1 MRNFLLKSSSEIVLS
16 EAAGQDKKEK
26 AQTVKINSSLAL
38 YQNPWEQIA
47 YYENKQVTITPATV
61 RQSITAD
68 CKTKRRKPMTFKQPQ
83 GTHTD
88 AHTSHKNTSL
98 QEKRKKERKQ
108 SDEKNNP
115 EIWNQLLAALPNDI
129 VARSWRYGGHEMLS
143 RKQTE
148 DAHTRLHTQTHRH
161 THKQPNWSNAV
172 GWSDWGGWRKARL
185 HPSSHSSQNRLL
197 IFRRNGS
204 ASELVNGDATL
215 TLDIRQFRCV
225 MMNGKPNH
233 IEKLTHSSQI
243 CLFHFPP
250 EWIGPWDA
258 TLTLDV
264 RQFWSL
270 MENGK
275 LNHVKKKVWPL
286 VTF

>member
-1 MRNFLLKSSSEIVLS
+1 
-16 EAAGQDKKEK
+16 
-26 AQTVKINSSLAL
+26 
-38 YQNPWEQIA
+38 
-47 YYENKQVTITPATV
+47 
-61 RQSITAD
+61 
-68 CKTKRRKPMTFKQPQ
+68 
-83 GTHTD
+83 
-88 AHTSHKNTSL
+88 
-98 QEKRKKERKQ
+98 
-108 SDEKNNP
+108 
-115 EIWNQLLAALPNDI
+115 
-129 VARSWRYGGHEMLS
+129 MLS

-148 DAHTRLHTQTHRH
+148 DAHTRPHTQTHTH

-172 GWSDWGGWRKARL
+172 GWSDWGGGWRKARL

-204 ASELVNGDATL
+204 ASELVNGDATI
-215 TLDIRQFRCV
+215 TLDIRQFRSV

-243 CLFHFPP
+243 RLFHFPP
-250 EWIGPWDA
+250 EWIGPWNA

-270 MENGK
+270 MVNGK

-286 VTF
+286 VRF